1 MVEQELHQAFL
12 EHLLLMLAVVAVA
25 QFLPHHLHLVV
36 LVEAVEARQIQME
49 LLEQQTLVAAVAA
62 QTLLMTVQ
70 FSMAALVVLVSS

>member
-1 MVEQELHQAFL
+1 V
-12 EHLLLMLAVVAVA
+12 LAV
-25 QFLPHHLHLVV
+25 
-36 LVEAVEARQIQME
+36 AVEVQQIQME